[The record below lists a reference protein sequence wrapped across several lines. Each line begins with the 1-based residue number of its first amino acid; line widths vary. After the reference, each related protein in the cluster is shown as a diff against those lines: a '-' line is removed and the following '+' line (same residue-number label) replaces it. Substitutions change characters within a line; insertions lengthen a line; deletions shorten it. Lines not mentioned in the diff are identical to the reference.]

1 MEGATTGM
9 INAITSGVGTV
20 IECAGDVV
28 SAIITD
34 GGAMNALLPVIGMA
48 VGLGLVG
55 WGIRTIK
62 SLTWGF

>member
-1 MEGATTGM
+1 MEGATGM
-9 INAITSGVGTV
+9 IKSITDGVGTV

-28 SAIITD
+28 GAIIND

-48 VGLGLVG
+48 IGLGLVG
-55 WGIRTIK
+55 WAIRTIK